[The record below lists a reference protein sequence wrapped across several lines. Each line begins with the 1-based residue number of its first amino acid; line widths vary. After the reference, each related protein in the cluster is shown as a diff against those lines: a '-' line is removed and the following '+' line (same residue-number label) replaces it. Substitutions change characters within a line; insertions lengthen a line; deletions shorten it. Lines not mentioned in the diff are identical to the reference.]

1 VAETELGAQL
11 FIATSAAEAARLGAS
26 VLATVNERSHGVWMA
41 FSEATRT
48 EPALVPELR
57 RLTEEV
63 ATQTRLTLEQ
73 WRTHGWLR
81 QDLPLDTL
89 VDRAVAI
96 GPVELWDRYVRVEG
110 RSPEDYRILVTGL
123 LLDALTTVRA
133 GADEFGSDAGS

>member
-1 VAETELGAQL
+1 
-11 FIATSAAEAARLGAS
+11 
-26 VLATVNERSHGVWMA
+26 MA

-96 GPVELWDRYVRVEG
+96 GSVELWDRYVRVEG